1 MHLSRSSLDSTTIIT
16 ECPIISLLLDAISQ
30 EIIVVLIIYH
40 RFDFGIDWRYT
51 RRGMF
56 KSRWG

>member
-1 MHLSRSSLDSTTIIT
+1 MHVSRSSLDSTTIIT

-30 EIIVVLIIYH
+30 EIIFVLIIYR
-40 RFDFGIDWRYT
+40 RFDFGIDWRYM

-56 KSRWG
+56 